1 MSETEAVLTLWRN
14 AESLEV
20 VKVEDQITLRLAE
33 GASIEALLELH
44 PLSLVRYLAR
54 QNIHLLQATN
64 VGQLEP
70 LMQDLRTSAEVQF
83 VSHVYS
89 QPEEQSS
96 HFYLMDRV
104 TVSFSNSASNA
115 AIENLS
121 ERYGLQLL
129 KELRFDNAYLFVLTS
144 AATLNPIKLCNV
156 LAEEEE
162 VLLAEPNLAY
172 LTQACHT
179 PTDTEFVKQWH
190 LNHNGGLLLNP
201 SSHVD
206 APRAWDI
213 SEGDRSVV
221 VAVIDDSI
229 EWQHVDFQGRNKV
242 VSPVDFAGRDRDPS
256 SLGRSTSHGTA
267 CAGLAVAES
276 NGRGV
281 VGVAPKCALM
291 PIRFNSVDDDAVV
304 EMFEWAVDHGAS
316 IISCSWNADKENLP
330 LSSRQ
335 SQVLR
340 YAASEGRGGKGCV
353 ILFAAGNDNRPI
365 KGVQEERRGS
375 RRWHNGYA
383 AHPDVIAVSAC
394 TSQAKKS
401 LYSNWGA
408 EVSICA
414 PSSNGLPVRS
424 DNSHVR
430 IKLRG
435 RKIVTTDNSGSAGAS
450 PSSYR
455 YDFGGTS
462 AACPIAAGVAAL
474 VLSVNPELTAAEV
487 KEVLQRSAD
496 KIVDSNPDGQLDNNF
511 GHYDQN
517 GHSWWFGYGK
527 VNAHR
532 AVQEAQRLQGGRRST
547 APAPRVV
554 LGGELV
560 FGTVNARVL
569 NLRPRPSTVKPP
581 ILQLRRGMQVEVL
594 ESVGA
599 WYRVQ
604 AGSVG
609 GYVSSKFI
617 TLLRQ

>member
-1 MSETEAVLTLWRN
+1 MSETESLLTVWRN
-14 AESLEV
+14 GEKLDV
-20 VKVEDQITLRLAE
+20 LKVEDQISLRLVANASLNELPEASSFSVVTYLAQQNLYLLTLSDGKQAE
-33 GASIEALLELH
+33 GVMQSLRAS
-44 PLSLVRYLAR
+44 S
-54 QNIHLLQATN
+54 
-64 VGQLEP
+64 
-70 LMQDLRTSAEVQF
+70 EVKF
-83 VSHVYS
+83 VSHVYA
-89 QPEEQSS
+89 QEEMESA
-96 HFYLMDRV
+96 HFYLMDQV
-104 TVSFSNSASNA
+104 TLSFSNRSSDKT
-115 AIENLS
+115 IETLS

-129 KELRFDNAYLFVLTS
+129 KALRFDNAYLFSLTA

-156 LAEEEE
+156 LAEEEA

-172 LTQACHT
+172 LSQACQI
-179 PTDTEFVKQWH
+179 PRDTEFVKQWH
-190 LNHNGGLLLNP
+190 LSHNGGPFLNP

-213 SEGDRSVV
+213 TEGDRSVV
-221 VAVIDDSI
+221 VAVMDESID
-229 EWQHVDFQGRNKV
+229 WQHVDFQGQNKIV
-242 VSPVDFAGRDRDPS
+242 AAVDFVERDRDPS
-256 SLGRSTSHGTA
+256 PGQNVSHGTA

-281 VGVAPKCALM
+281 VGVAPQCALM
-291 PIRFNSVDDDAVV
+291 PIRFGAVDDGAIV

-316 IISCSWNADKENLP
+316 VISCSWNAGSGNFP
-330 LSSRQ
+330 LSRRQ
-335 SQVLR
+335 AQVLR

-365 KGVQEERRGS
+365 KGTQEERRG
-375 RRWHNGYA
+375 RKRWHNGYA

-394 TSQAKKS
+394 TSQAKKA

-408 EVSICA
+408 EISICA
-414 PSSNGLPVRS
+414 PSSNGLPVNS
-424 DNSHVR
+424 DNSQVR
-430 IKLRG
+430 VRVSG
-435 RKIVTTDNSGSAGAS
+435 RQVVTTDNSGRAGAS
-450 PSSYR
+450 SSSYR

-474 VLSVNPELTAAEV
+474 VLSANPELTAAEV

-517 GHSWWFGYGK
+517 GHSRWFGYGK

-532 AVQEAQRLQGGRRST
+532 AVQEAQRLRRGRRSPV
-547 APAPRVV
+547 PAPRVT

-560 FGTVNARVL
+560 FGSVNARVL

>member
-1 MSETEAVLTLWRN
+1 
-14 AESLEV
+14 
-20 VKVEDQITLRLAE
+20 
-33 GASIEALLELH
+33 
-44 PLSLVRYLAR
+44 
-54 QNIHLLQATN
+54 
-64 VGQLEP
+64 
-70 LMQDLRTSAEVQF
+70 
-83 VSHVYS
+83 
-89 QPEEQSS
+89 
-96 HFYLMDRV
+96 
-104 TVSFSNSASNA
+104 
-115 AIENLS
+115 
-121 ERYGLQLL
+121 
-129 KELRFDNAYLFVLTS
+129 
-144 AATLNPIKLCNV
+144 
-156 LAEEEE
+156 
-162 VLLAEPNLAY
+162 
-172 LTQACHT
+172 
-179 PTDTEFVKQWH
+179 
-190 LNHNGGLLLNP
+190 
-201 SSHVD
+201 
-206 APRAWDI
+206 
-213 SEGDRSVV
+213 
-221 VAVIDDSI
+221 
-229 EWQHVDFQGRNKV
+229 
-242 VSPVDFAGRDRDPS
+242 
-256 SLGRSTSHGTA
+256 
-267 CAGLAVAES
+267 LAVAES
-276 NGRGV
+276 NGLGV

-291 PIRFNSVDDDAVV
+291 PIRFDSSDDDSVV

-316 IISCSWNADKENLP
+316 VISCSWNSDSINFP
-330 LSSRQ
+330 LSRRQ

-340 YAASEGRGGKGCV
+340 YAAREGRGGKGCV

-365 KGVQEERRGS
+365 KGTQEERRGS
-375 RRWHNGYA
+375 KRWQNGYA

-394 TSQAKKS
+394 TSQAKKA

-414 PSSNGLPVRS
+414 PSGNGFPVRS
-424 DNSHVR
+424 DNAHVR
-430 IKLRG
+430 VRVPG
-435 RKIVTTDNSGSAGAS
+435 RLVVTTDNSGSAGAS

-455 YDFGGTS
+455 YDFNGTS

-474 VLSVNPELTAAEV
+474 VLSVNPELSAAEV

-532 AVQEAQRLQGGRRST
+532 AVQEAQRLRRGRRSPV
-547 APAPRVV
+547 PAPRVT
-554 LGGELV
+554 LGVELV